1 MPQPKFYTNLYGEE
15 GRDVDKGNNGL
26 LKAQSELLKVCE
38 I

>member
-1 MPQPKFYTNLYGEE
+1 MPQMKFYTGLHGEE
-15 GRDVDKGNNGL
+15 RMEVDNANNGL